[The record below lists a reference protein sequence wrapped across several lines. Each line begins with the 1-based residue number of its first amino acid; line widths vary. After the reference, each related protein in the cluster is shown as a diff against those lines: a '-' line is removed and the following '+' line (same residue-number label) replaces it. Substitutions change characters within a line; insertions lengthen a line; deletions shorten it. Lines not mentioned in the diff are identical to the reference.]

1 MSSSPPSAGYTSV
14 ALVQKKS
21 IASEFR
27 TQDCQFTN
35 LDANWNMKDVLGH
48 SSGREYENLI
58 MDCCQMED
66 SVQTVKREETGG
78 NDPENGSPDAD
89 RGGEY
94 PGCLCE
100 IGKST

>member
-1 MSSSPPSAGYTSV
+1 
-14 ALVQKKS
+14 
-21 IASEFR
+21 
-27 TQDCQFTN
+27 
-35 LDANWNMKDVLGH
+35 MKDVLGH